1 MAIPQGA
8 SLGPYV
14 ILEPLGAGAMGEV
27 YRARDPRL
35 GREVAIKVLTG
46 STGAE
51 RQLRFEQE
59 ARATAVLAHPNIL
72 RVFDVGAHDGSPFLV
87 YELLEGTTLGD
98 LLESGPLDPKRAI
111 EFAIQLSRGVAAAH
125 ALRIIHRD
133 LKPDN
138 IFITSDGTLKI
149 LDFGLAKLKRE
160 PMGPLDDTLVDTTL
174 PGMILGTPAYMS
186 PEQLRGEPVDER
198 ADVFAIGAILYE
210 MVTGRNPFRRATAAD
225 TLAAILH
232 ETPEPLEK
240 ESACPAALEPLIF
253 QCLERDPGE
262 RCQSARLLA
271 SALETLPE
279 DAGEPALRPPSAMPA
294 DGVASIAVLPFADMS
309 PTRDQGYLCDGI
321 AEELIMALTHIEGL
335 RVASRSST
343 FQFRAPAVDMRAVG
357 ARLGVATVLEGG
369 VRKAGDRLR
378 VTVRLVDVADGYQ
391 RWSQRFDRKFEDV
404 FAIQDE
410 IAESV
415 ATALRGI
422 LSQREKD
429 ALHRPGTAAETYEY
443 YLRGRQLLIQFRRP
457 ALESAK
463 KMFERAIE
471 LDPDYAPAWA
481 GLADVH
487 SWFHEW
493 WGGGEADGEAA
504 DRASQRALE
513 LAPNLSDAHTS
524 RGFALSQF
532 QRYDESAREF
542 QQAIDLNPK
551 CFDAHYLFARTCFAS
566 GNIEKSAE
574 LFRRAGDVLEED
586 FQSMMLL
593 AQSLWMLGRVT
604 EALEANRE
612 GIRRAEQQ
620 LELNPSDARAL
631 SLGANA
637 LFRDGQHERAVRWS
651 DRALQIYPDE
661 PGVVINAACVR
672 AKAGLKNETLDLL
685 EKVFARGWGKR
696 AWVENDP
703 DYDFLRD
710 DPRFQALFAKLK

>member
-1 MAIPQGA
+1 
-8 SLGPYV
+8 
-14 ILEPLGAGAMGEV
+14 MGEV

-46 STGAE
+46 ATVAD
-51 RQLRFEQE
+51 RQIRFEQE

-72 RVFDVGAHDGSPFLV
+72 RVFDVGAHDGCPFLV
-87 YELLEGTTLGD
+87 YELLEGATLGA
-98 LLESGPLDPKRAI
+98 LLEKGAI
-111 EFAIQLSRGVAAAH
+111 EPRRAVEYALQLTRGVAAAH
-125 ALRIIHRD
+125 ALKIVHRD

-160 PMGPLDDTLVDTTL
+160 STGPLDDTLVDTTL

-186 PEQLRGEPVDER
+186 PEQLRGEPIDER

-210 MVTGRNPFRRATAAD
+210 MITARNPFRRATAAD

-232 ETPEPLEK
+232 ETPQPLDSGK
-240 ESACPAALEPLIF
+240 PLPAALQTLIF
-253 QCLERDPGE
+253 KCLEKDPAE
-262 RCQSARLLA
+262 RFQSARALA

-279 DAGEPALRPPSAMPA
+279 ATEEPALRGPRAPGFAPA
-294 DGVASIAVLPFADMS
+294 GDASSIAVLPFVDMS
-309 PTRDQGYLCDGI
+309 PTHDQGYLCDGI
-321 AEELIMALTHIEGL
+321 SEELIMALTHIEGL

-343 FQFRAPAVDMRAVG
+343 FQFRAPAVDIRAVG

-369 VRKAGDRLR
+369 VRKSGDRLR
-378 VTVRLVDVADGYQ
+378 VTVRLVDVANGYQ

-429 ALHRPGTAAETYEY
+429 ALRRPETAAETYEY

-471 LDPDYAPAWA
+471 LDPEYAPAWA

-493 WGGGEADGEAA
+493 WGGAAEDREAA
-504 DRASQRALE
+504 DRASQKALE

-532 QRYDESAREF
+532 RRYEESAREF
-542 QQAIDLNPK
+542 QHAIDLNPK
-551 CFDAHYLFARTCFAS
+551 CFDAHYLYARTCFAW
-566 GNIEKSAE
+566 GRIEKSAE

-586 FQSMMLL
+586 FQSMILL
-593 AQSLWMLGRVT
+593 GQSLLKLNRDA
-604 EALEANRE
+604 EAREAILE
-612 GIRRAEQQ
+612 GIRRAERQ

-631 SLGANA
+631 SLGATA
-637 LFRDGQHERAVRWS
+637 LFEVGEHERAVRWS
-651 DRALQIYPDE
+651 DRALQLYPDE
-661 PGVVINAACVR
+661 PGVVVNAACLR
-672 AKAGLKNETLDLL
+672 AKAGLKEEALDLL
-685 EKVFARGWGKR
+685 EKAFARGWGKR
-696 AWVENDP
+696 GWVENDP
-703 DYDFLRD
+703 DYDSLRD
-710 DPRFQALFAKLK
+710 HPRFKALVEKLA